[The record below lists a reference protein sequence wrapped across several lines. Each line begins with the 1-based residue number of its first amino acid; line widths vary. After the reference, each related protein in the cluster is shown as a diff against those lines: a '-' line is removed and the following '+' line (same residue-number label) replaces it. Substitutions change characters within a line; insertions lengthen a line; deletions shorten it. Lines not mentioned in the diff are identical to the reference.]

1 MIRVQSD
8 CLVVRSPSLIQP
20 KPVIGLSAMIPSF
33 IQAKAK
39 SGRSRTTQGYMA
51 LAYVSLALASCTE
64 IGPTVQI
71 LPGPNKPFETFQADQ
86 KTCMAYTDAQGQPYA
101 NRSSEAQL
109 GTLAIGTALGAGLGA
124 AIGGGRGAG
133 IGAAVG
139 AIGGTA
145 VGTGQASNSVER
157 IQIMY
162 NNDYASCMVAH
173 GNALP
178 APVVPQTVIVTP
190 PAVLIQP
197 APYYVQPAP
206 YMVQP
211 APSEG
216 RP

>member
-1 MIRVQSD
+1 MIRVRSD
-8 CLVVRSPSLIQP
+8 CLVVRGPSQIQP
-20 KPVIGLSAMIPSF
+20 KPMIAHSATIARF
-33 IQAKAK
+33 QAEAK
-39 SGRSRTTQGYMA
+39 SARSRITKGYLA
-51 LAYVSLALASCTE
+51 LACLSLALTSCTE
-64 IGPTVQI
+64 IGPTVQV
-71 LPGPNKPFETFQADQ
+71 LPGLNKPFEVFQADQ
-86 KTCMAYTDAQGQPYA
+86 KTCMAYTDAQVQPYA
-101 NRSSEAQL
+101 NRASEAQL
-109 GTLAIGTALGAGLGA
+109 GTLAVGTVLGAGLGA

-133 IGAAVG
+133 IGAAAG

-145 VGTGQASNSVER
+145 VGAGQASNSVER

-162 NNDYASCMVAH
+162 NNAYAACMVAH

-178 APVVPQTVIVTP
+178 APVVPQTVIVSP

-211 APSEG
+211 APYEA